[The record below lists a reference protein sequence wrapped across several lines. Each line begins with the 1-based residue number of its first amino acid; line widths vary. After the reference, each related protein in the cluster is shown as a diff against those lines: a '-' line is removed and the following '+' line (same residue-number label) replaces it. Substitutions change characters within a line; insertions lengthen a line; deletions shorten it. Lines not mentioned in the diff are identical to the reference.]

1 MSEGGRVRV
10 SRRLGRNFRCL
21 LAASAAANL
30 ADGIFQVALPLIALS
45 ITRDPGAFAAVT
57 LVGRLPW
64 LFASLP
70 AGALA
75 DRLDRRRTMLRVDV
89 ARVVVL
95 GALALI
101 VAAGHQQLWILY
113 VVAFVLGVGETLH
126 DTAAQSVLPNVVAP
140 DDLARANSRQ
150 YAVELGANQFV
161 GPPLGGLLAAA
172 ALAGAVSAS
181 VVGYALAALALSML
195 VGSFRPARTG
205 TATTLRTDIA
215 AGVRFLVGHRLLRTL
230 ALCVGISNLAST
242 AMISVLPLYAVRP
255 GPVGLSDAGYGLL
268 LTGFAAGSLIG
279 AFFVERIEAR
289 IGRRRALLAAAAT
302 FPVTSLVPAL
312 TTSALV
318 IAAAF
323 VAASALNI
331 GWNIITVSLRQRI
344 VPDHLLGRVN
354 AGYRL
359 LAWGTMPLG
368 AALGGVIGAR
378 FGVVAVFW
386 TSAVL
391 SALCLPLLLTQLG
404 DAGVATERAA
414 RARDVVAV

>member
-1 MSEGGRVRV
+1 
-10 SRRLGRNFRCL
+10 
-21 LAASAAANL
+21 
-30 ADGIFQVALPLIALS
+30 
-45 ITRDPGAFAAVT
+45 
-57 LVGRLPW
+57 
-64 LFASLP
+64 
-70 AGALA
+70 
-75 DRLDRRRTMLRVDV
+75 
-89 ARVVVL
+89 
-95 GALALI
+95 
-101 VAAGHQQLWILY
+101 
-113 VVAFVLGVGETLH
+113 
-126 DTAAQSVLPNVVAP
+126 VAP

-150 YAVELGANQFV
+150 YAVELTANQFV

-181 VVGYALAALALSML
+181 VAGYALAAVALSML
-195 VGSFRPARTG
+195 VGSFRPARAG
-205 TATTLRTDIA
+205 RATTLRADIA
-215 AGVRFLVGHRLLRTL
+215 AGVRYLAGHRLLRTL

-242 AMISVLPLYAVRP
+242 AMISVLPLYAVQP

-289 IGRRRALLAAAAT
+289 LGRRRALLLAAAT

-318 IAAAF
+318 IGVSF

-378 FGVVAVFW
+378 FGLVAVFW
-386 TSAVL
+386 TCAVL

-404 DAGVATERAA
+404 DAGVGAERAA
-414 RARDVVAV
+414 ASREPATDVGRDLVNLGADRSES